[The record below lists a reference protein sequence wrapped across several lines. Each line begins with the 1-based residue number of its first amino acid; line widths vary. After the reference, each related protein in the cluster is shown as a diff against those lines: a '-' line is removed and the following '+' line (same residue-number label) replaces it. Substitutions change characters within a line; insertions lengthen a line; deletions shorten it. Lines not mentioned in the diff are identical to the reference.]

1 MSTWTSQCP
10 WSQKCPDKNCLLI
23 LHRSGYIYNGHVMW
37 RKGLNKERQLPII
50 ANGRESDK
58 YTKGIQPVPLDM
70 ETGPILVQ
78 CWSGISL
85 AVGIA
90 WLCMVVWAYVR
101 VGAEGE
107 QRQSEADGEERVH
120 VQWHSGYILI
130 CHGMGQ
136 LRWLGGRWRNPHTI
150 VNA

>member
-10 WSQKCPDKNCLLI
+10 WSQKCPDKSCLLI

-70 ETGPILVQ
+70 ETGPILSQ
-78 CWSGISL
+78 SGSGISL
-85 AVGIA
+85 PVGIA
-90 WLCMVVWAYVR
+90 WLCLVGWPKVR
-101 VGAEGE
+101 EGAEESRSKPGE
-107 QRQSEADGEERVH
+107 DGWEGESEKGI
-120 VQWHSGYILI
+120 S
-130 CHGMGQ
+130 
-136 LRWLGGRWRNPHTI
+136 
-150 VNA
+150 